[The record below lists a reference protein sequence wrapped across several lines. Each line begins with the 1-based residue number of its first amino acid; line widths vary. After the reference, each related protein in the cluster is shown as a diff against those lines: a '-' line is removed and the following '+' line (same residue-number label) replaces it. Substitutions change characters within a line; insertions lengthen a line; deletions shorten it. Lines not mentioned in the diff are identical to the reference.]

1 MSRWP
6 GGAAGVLRALL
17 ATGAVTVTVAAAGCT
32 TTGRVTGAGR
42 SSARAV
48 RADSQAGQ
56 RTRGDGVLGPP
67 GGSPALARKTGLAM
81 LTRLAFPPGARPT
94 STRGLRAADQIGSPD
109 LVEVT
114 RFYWVPL
121 SEHAAD
127 GFFGSHLPAGM
138 APAGSGS
145 GAAPGSA
152 SYFQSVTYTLRKAPA
167 GIDGQSELLVTLRA
181 DPGGGTVVRADAE
194 VVWYPWRTAA
204 EYLRPAD
211 FRSVTVSGSFGSLT
225 NSGTTVRRS
234 RTFTSRAVIARLAA
248 VLDGLRA
255 DNPGTVH
262 CPMLLASYRL
272 SFAPA
277 GGGAPTVVTPSSC
290 LGDGVTVAGRPQPAL
305 FDPNNQ
311 KVLAVVGRLLGVPRS
326 DW

>member
-6 GGAAGVLRALL
+6 GGATGVLRGVLL
-17 ATGAVTVTVAAAGCT
+17 TAAVTLAAAGCT
-32 TTGRVTGAGR
+32 TAGRVTGAGR
-42 SSARAV
+42 PSARAV
-48 RADSQAGQ
+48 RTVRRPGQ
-56 RTRGDGVLGPP
+56 RVRVGGVLGPP
-67 GGSPALARKTGLAM
+67 GGSPAVARKTSRAM
-81 LTRLAFPPGARPT
+81 LTSLALPPGARPT
-94 STRGLRAADQIGSPD
+94 GTRALRAADQIASPD

-121 SEHAAD
+121 PEHAAD
-127 GFFGSHLPAGM
+127 EFFGSHLPAGM

-152 SYFQSVTYTLRKAPA
+152 SYFQSVTYTLRNAPA

-181 DPGGGTVVRADAE
+181 GPRGGTVVRADAE

-211 FRSVTVSGSFGSLT
+211 YRSVTVSGSFGSLT
-225 NSGTTVRRS
+225 GPGMTVRRS
-234 RTFTSRAVIARLAA
+234 RTFTSRAVVARLAA

-255 DNPGTVH
+255 DNPGTVN

-277 GGGAPTVVTPSSC
+277 GGGGPTVVTPSSC
-290 LGDGVTVAGRPQPAL
+290 LGDEVTVAGRPQPML
-305 FDPNNQ
+305 FDPNSQ

>member
-6 GGAAGVLRALL
+6 GGATGVLRGVLL
-17 ATGAVTVTVAAAGCT
+17 TAAVTLAAAGCT
-32 TTGRVTGAGR
+32 TAGRVTGAGR
-42 SSARAV
+42 PSARAV
-48 RADSQAGQ
+48 RTVRRPGQ
-56 RTRGDGVLGPP
+56 RVRVGGVLGPP
-67 GGSPALARKTGLAM
+67 GGSPAVARKTSRAM
-81 LTRLAFPPGARPT
+81 LTSLALPPGARPT
-94 STRGLRAADQIGSPD
+94 GTRALRAADQIASPD

-121 SEHAAD
+121 PEHAAD
-127 GFFGSHLPAGM
+127 EFFGSHLPAGM

-152 SYFQSVTYTLRKAPA
+152 SYFQSVTYTLRNAPA

-181 DPGGGTVVRADAE
+181 GPRGGTVVRADAE

-211 FRSVTVSGSFGSLT
+211 YRSVTVSGSFGSLT
-225 NSGTTVRRS
+225 GPGMTVRRS
-234 RTFTSRAVIARLAA
+234 RTFTSRAVVARLAA

-255 DNPGTVH
+255 DNPGTVN
-262 CPMLLASYRL
+262 CPMLPASYRL

-277 GGGAPTVVTPSSC
+277 GGGGPTVVTPSSC
-290 LGDGVTVAGRPQPAL
+290 LGDEVTVAGRPQPML
-305 FDPNNQ
+305 FDPNSQ

>member
-6 GGAAGVLRALL
+6 GGATGVLRGVLL
-17 ATGAVTVTVAAAGCT
+17 TAAVTLAAAGCT
-32 TTGRVTGAGR
+32 TAGRVTGAGR
-42 SSARAV
+42 PSARAV
-48 RADSQAGQ
+48 RTVRRPGQ
-56 RTRGDGVLGPP
+56 RVRVGGVLGPP
-67 GGSPALARKTGLAM
+67 GGSPAVARKTGRAM
-81 LTRLAFPPGARPT
+81 LTRLALPPGARPT
-94 STRGLRAADQIGSPD
+94 GTRALRAADQIASPD

-121 SEHAAD
+121 PEHAAD
-127 GFFGSHLPAGM
+127 EFFGSHLPAGM

-152 SYFQSVTYTLRKAPA
+152 SYFQSVTYTLRNAPA

-181 DPGGGTVVRADAE
+181 GPRGGTVVRADAE

-211 FRSVTVSGSFGSLT
+211 YRSVTVSGSFGSLT
-225 NSGTTVRRS
+225 GPGMTVRRS
-234 RTFTSRAVIARLAA
+234 RTFTSRAVVARLAA

-255 DNPGTVH
+255 DNPGTVN

-277 GGGAPTVVTPSSC
+277 EGGGPTVVTPSSC
-290 LGDGVTVAGRPQPAL
+290 LGDEVTVVGRPQPML
-305 FDPNNQ
+305 FDPNSQ
-311 KVLAVVGRLLGVPRS
+311 KILAVVGRLLGVPRS

>member
-1 MSRWP
+1 
-6 GGAAGVLRALL
+6 
-17 ATGAVTVTVAAAGCT
+17 
-32 TTGRVTGAGR
+32 
-42 SSARAV
+42 
-48 RADSQAGQ
+48 
-56 RTRGDGVLGPP
+56 
-67 GGSPALARKTGLAM
+67 M
-81 LTRLAFPPGARPT
+81 LTSLALPPGARPT
-94 STRGLRAADQIGSPD
+94 GTRALRAADQIASPD

-121 SEHAAD
+121 PEHAAD
-127 GFFGSHLPAGM
+127 EFFGSHLPAGM

-152 SYFQSVTYTLRKAPA
+152 SYFQSVTYTLRNAPA

-181 DPGGGTVVRADAE
+181 GPRGGTVVRADAE

-211 FRSVTVSGSFGSLT
+211 YRSVTVSGSFGSLT
-225 NSGTTVRRS
+225 GPGMTVRRS
-234 RTFTSRAVIARLAA
+234 RTFTSRAVVARLAA

-255 DNPGTVH
+255 DNPGTVN

-277 GGGAPTVVTPSSC
+277 GGGGPTVVTPSSC
-290 LGDGVTVAGRPQPAL
+290 LGDEVTVAGRPQPML
-305 FDPNNQ
+305 FDPNSQ